1 MHIMATAQG
10 ILDEEG
16 TAAIPRA
23 PPPSPELPH
32 AGFEPHFDLSALLM
46 GDLSEPTSPITFD
59 RSPPTLPYLQCDTG
73 SSYSEEANSL
83 YPVSPPH
90 DIPNGYSRHQ
100 FDSLSYISSSVP
112 INSTND
118 QFRYLSHSY
127 EAAPMEL
134 LQNNVRQRK
143 ISLKRNHDDL
153 SDDLCYSTSCD
164 PTWLLVEPPN
174 EFGHKKACQGRDLT
188 LSASHTSP
196 TRHKKFPIRLSGRR
210 DHSPPLVTGID
221 QLSIDSTASQHA
233 RGYTNSLE
241 GNDVSEEQL
250 MDCSDCSADVTAT
263 RGDSTAMDFT
273 NDHTPF
279 SVTAPSPTHL
289 PNTRSHTFSFS
300 PNNSSS
306 LLKPHAV
313 FPYTSQTQTPV
324 DHQFFSS
331 FHEQSAPLP
340 DNVNLLSRSL

>member
-1 MHIMATAQG
+1 MATAQE

-16 TAAIPRA
+16 TVAAVPRA

-32 AGFEPHFDLSALLM
+32 AGFEPQFDLSALLM
-46 GDLSEPTSPITFD
+46 SDLSESTSPITLD
-59 RSPPTLPYLQCDTG
+59 RSPPNFNFPYG
-73 SSYSEEANSL
+73 SYPEEANSL
-83 YPVSPPH
+83 YPMSPPH

-100 FDSLSYISSSVP
+100 FDYISSSVP
-112 INSTND
+112 INSTNE
-118 QFRYLSHSY
+118 FHHLSHSL
-127 EAAPMEL
+127 EAAPLERHL
-134 LQNNVRQRK
+134 LENNVRQRK

-174 EFGHKKACQGRDLT
+174 EFGHKKACQGREST
-188 LSASHTSP
+188 LFTSHTSP
-196 TRHKKFPIRLSGRR
+196 TRHKKFPVGRLSGRR
-210 DHSPPLVTGID
+210 DHCSPPLITGID
-221 QLSIDSTASQHA
+221 QLSIDNAVSQHTHGHA
-233 RGYTNSLE
+233 NSLE
-241 GNDVSEEQL
+241 RNDFNEEQL
-250 MDCSDCSADVTAT
+250 MDCSDSSVDATAT
-263 RGDSTAMDFT
+263 HADSTAMDFT
-273 NDHTPF
+273 NNHAPF
-279 SVTAPSPTHL
+279 SITAPSPPPTHL

-331 FHEQSAPLP
+331 FHEQSAPPP